1 MPCARPLRGA
11 PGRRAQA
18 AGPACNHSVGFAKS
32 PFFTGSRVVPPLPL
46 AIGKQFRSRSSGSR
60 GFRGINGASP
70 LRSPLRYVRNGSPP
84 FIPRSPCARCPS
96 ANARLHGGWR
106 GGGHGFNGPVL
117 FCCGGALCLGL
128 FPFSVVGGLAS
139 WRAIRAGWS
148 GRGGRCPLV
157 QAGTKRRR
165 VCSSPSRAAPVPGSL
180 PGGSLRGWGGG
191 CGSGGG
197 RPGRRSGLLV
207 GF

>member
-1 MPCARPLRGA
+1 MRAAPPRCSGSPCSGGRPG
-11 PGRRAQA
+11 PGRRRGGLRQI
-18 AGPACNHSVGFAKS
+18 
-32 PFFTGSRVVPPLPL
+32 PFFHWLPGYSPLL
-46 AIGKQFRSRSSGSR
+46 RAIGKQFRSLSSGSR

-139 WRAIRAGWS
+139 WRAIRAGWF
-148 GRGGRCPLV
+148 GHRGRCPLV
-157 QAGTKRRR
+157 RAGTKRRR
-165 VCSSPSRAAPVPGSL
+165 VCSSRSLAALVPA
-180 PGGSLRGWGGG
+180 SLRGGWLRVWGGG
-191 CGSGGG
+191 YGFAGG